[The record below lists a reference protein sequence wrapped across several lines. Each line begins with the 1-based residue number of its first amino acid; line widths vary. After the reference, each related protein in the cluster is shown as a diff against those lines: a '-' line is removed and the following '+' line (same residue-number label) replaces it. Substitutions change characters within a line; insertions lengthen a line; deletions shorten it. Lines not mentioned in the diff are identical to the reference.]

1 MKKHLDAPLI
11 FQSESH
17 MGHSATQS
25 LYNFLDDSQKIEL
38 IAIRDR
44 IYPSG
49 SGSLDTSPGTL
60 TIEILESWLLDDE
73 QTQHLEANT
82 WDIFFLYAAC
92 CLLNLQ
98 NIDVADGPAGVAS
111 QENPTKTTRTPEP
124 VKTSWPSLEIADRQ
138 KAQILASIGQGYV
151 AASTMAE
158 AIRPRIAF
166 DGEKTVNIQFLA
178 ACLRLATDFNLTA
191 PDTLK
196 HLRELLPPAASA
208 HKESDLAE
216 LFTVVSAGAHPHM
229 QATILVQVH
238 CRDAEVHRALKR
250 YESYLQRLLYNLN
263 RIVRPR
269 FLFTAV
275 LFEITPRGYQPIDF
289 KFGVDT
295 SSALQLFA
303 GNTLYKDRRVFLR
316 ELIQNAVDACNL
328 RQMEEPG
335 FNPSIGI
342 EFSSDLD
349 KITFRDNGIGMSK
362 QWIEKY
368 FLNIGLSFYQSDE
381 IVRVNR
387 DAKIQFSFISQFG
400 IGFLS
405 SFLVAQQVII
415 KTRQA
420 RSDGFMITISHIDDY
435 FDVRVVEE
443 QIPVG
448 TEVTV
453 ILKENSL
460 QYCRSLEYLG
470 YLKTNLRFLPI
481 ALNFVDEKG
490 MRTVLGQETLNYDE
504 EIRWGTKFTTKLD
517 FKNSRGYLLLKV
529 QENHQYIYDM
539 ESCRGGVS
547 IFQDGIFITQV
558 DYLLPDSAGEHVIGR
573 LNLVGDEKCELSMD
587 RNRLLWKKDQMAQI
601 KKRFLMGLVVIV
613 NRLLETLSRQSPPEN
628 IQRNIIQKVASF
640 FDFNEVDDAIFDAL
654 NTEICV
660 RVEDHFH
667 RFIRIH
673 QSRFDLLHNPE
684 SKVLKSHGYIHRWQ
698 QRVIDEYKERGAG
711 KVHSAKSRA

>member
-1 MKKHLDAPLI
+1 M
-11 FQSESH
+11 
-17 MGHSATQS
+17 
-25 LYNFLDDSQKIEL
+25 DS
-38 IAIRDR
+38 
-44 IYPSG
+44 Y
-49 SGSLDTSPGTL
+49 
-60 TIEILESWLLDDE
+60 
-73 QTQHLEANT
+73 
-82 WDIFFLYAAC
+82 
-92 CLLNLQ
+92 
-98 NIDVADGPAGVAS
+98 
-111 QENPTKTTRTPEP
+111 
-124 VKTSWPSLEIADRQ
+124 
-138 KAQILASIGQGYV
+138 
-151 AASTMAE
+151 
-158 AIRPRIAF
+158 
-166 DGEKTVNIQFLA
+166 
-178 ACLRLATDFNLTA
+178 
-191 PDTLK
+191 
-196 HLRELLPPAASA
+196 
-208 HKESDLAE
+208 
-216 LFTVVSAGAHPHM
+216 FTVVSAGSHPQV

-263 RIVRPR
+263 RIIRPR
-269 FLFTAV
+269 FLYTAV
-275 LFEITPRGYQPIDF
+275 IFEITPRGYQPIDF

-316 ELIQNAVDACNL
+316 ELVQNAIDACNL
-328 RQMEEPG
+328 RQMQEPG
-335 FNPSIGI
+335 FVPAIGI
-342 EFSSDLD
+342 EFSPDLD
-349 KITFRDNGIGMSK
+349 KITFRDNRIGMSK

-381 IVRVNR
+381 IMRVNR

-453 ILKENSL
+453 ILKENLL

-490 MRTVLGQETLNYDE
+490 AHTVLGQETLNYDK
-504 EIRWGTKFTTKLD
+504 EIRWGTKFTAKLD
-517 FKNSRGYLLLKV
+517 FKSSRGYLLLKV
-529 QENHQYIYDM
+529 LENHQYIYDM
-539 ESCRGGVS
+539 ESSRGGVS

-587 RNRLLWKKDQMAQI
+587 RNRLLWKKDQLAQI

-613 NRLLETLSRQSPPEN
+613 NRLLETSARQSPPEN
-628 IQRNIIQKVASF
+628 IQRNIIQKMASF

-660 RVEDHFH
+660 RVEDQFH

-673 QSRFDLLHNPE
+673 HSRFDLLHNPE
-684 SKVLKSHGYIHRWQ
+684 STALNSHGYIHRWQ
-698 QRVIDEYKERGAG
+698 QRVIEGYKEKGAG
-711 KVHSAKSRA
+711 KVQRA